1 MTLRGSL
8 PTTVSFFLI
17 VGWLIVMF
25 GGPVLVAVKVQQ
37 ECSDMAIALSTQAP
51 LVLQHEAVAS
61 WYVLKFN
68 ADCAPTINHL
78 SRMLAPASAPLM
90 LKKDSA
96 SMTS

>member
-68 ADCAPTINHL
+68 ADCAPTIIHL